1 MNGQLL
7 QHQQQQQF
15 AISHV
20 KATSSSARH
29 SQSFMLRGMPH
40 LAATAAS
47 ALASCLLFMTTT
59 RDARE
64 MLLLQLLW
72 GLTKHIMF
80 ICNINQTVRIIYTH
94 LFVIDP
100 SASAS

>member
-7 QHQQQQQF
+7 QHQQQQSE
-15 AISHV
+15 ISHV

-29 SQSFMLRGMPH
+29 SQSFILRGMPH

-47 ALASCLLFMTTT
+47 ASCPLFMTTT